1 MDNSELSAIISTES
15 GSAYNGNDSELSK
28 NQIDAMNYYFN
39 RPRGDEVAGKS
50 QVQSSDV
57 MDVIEWMMPDLLEAF
72 LSNVDA
78 VEFIALNAEDRKN
91 SKQETRYI
99 NHVFYTDSD
108 GYNTLYD
115 FFKDSLMMKVGICKV
130 SREKSNSIEYV
141 EYTELTEQELEETM
155 REYQEYEILDEK
167 IKENKHKLIDFTEE
181 LQAFYQTSPEVQE
194 QQANIML
201 EAQQKTL
208 EGVGVSDISQLTPQE
223 QAILQQHIQQYA
235 APMLQEMT
243 VTLYDVK
250 LRVGIEE
257 EKSTVVSVAPE
268 EFEINQ
274 DHDSLNVND
283 ARYTAHR
290 MLISRSD
297 LIEMGYDK
305 DVVMN
310 LPTGSGNADEE
321 GYVRDF
327 EQTTYDYGSTSDHT
341 MANIDVR
348 DVYIRV
354 DYDDDGVAELRHV
367 IQAGEEI
374 LSNEYVDENPFVCI
388 SPFPVPH
395 RWVGVSIFDRV
406 KQIQDIS
413 TSIWRQLLDNMY
425 RANNS
430 RTQAVNG
437 KVNMDDLLNPMPGG
451 IVRVDNLQSLAPL
464 PHTPIGPESYAM
476 LEQLGKQRMERTGV
490 GPEMMA
496 QGTVINNHTAHG
508 VERLMSVKEKMVGT
522 IIRNF
527 AEMGIVPIFCK
538 LHSLERKHQ
547 RKAREIE
554 VGGTFIEFEP
564 WTFKRRNTANIK
576 VGLGTGDKIRSAAAL
591 EQITEL
597 QKSLV
602 AGGFENILVNN
613 EGIYNALIDRAS
625 FSGVKNCEAYF
636 VDPSSEGA
644 QQAALQKQQ
653 MAEESDIN
661 QQIIKMTGQIE
672 SAKIQ
677 LQQQDMEHS
686 LALKQMELQLKQR
699 DLQMERMEHESK
711 VSLDVVKLQQ
721 KDELDSDEQDR
732 KWAKDKDE
740 SAREWSKLEQQSG
753 KDLNN
758 DGFVG

>member
-15 GSAYNGNDSELSK
+15 GSAYNGNDSELSE
-28 NQIDAMNYYFN
+28 NHIDAMNYYFN

-167 IKENKHKLIDFTEE
+167 IKENKHKLIDFSEE

-208 EGVGVSDISQLTPQE
+208 EGVGVSDIGQLTPDE
-223 QAILQQHIQQYA
+223 QAILQQHMQQYA

-321 GYVRDF
+321 RYVRDF

-554 VGGTFIEFEP
+554 VGGTFVEFEP

-686 LALKQMELQLKQR
+686 LAIKQMELQLKQR